1 MKALITGI
9 AGFAGSHLAEH
20 LISKG
25 HQISGIAL
33 PGTYPVN
40 LEHIRDQVELH
51 EGDLL
56 NRNGIKTIIERVEPD
71 RVYHLAALSSVSA
84 SWDDPARTFELNL
97 NTGINLLES
106 CAGLKNDLRILL
118 VSSSD
123 IYGGGDGSSTLT
135 EDSPFAPNN
144 PYAESKLALDL
155 ASEKIAELTN
165 LHIVRMRPMNHTG
178 PRQALGFVIQD
189 MAKQIA
195 DIEAGNQEPVV
206 QTGNLDARRDFTDV
220 RDVVRAYALAIEAG
234 PPGEVY
240 LVCSGRT
247 IEIRNALNKLI
258 SLSNASIAIS
268 FDSRRQR
275 PSESN
280 VLSASHA
287 KLTEATGWQPE
298 ISFEKTLRDILDYW
312 RIKIGG

>member
-25 HQISGIAL
+25 YQVSGIDL
-33 PGTYPVN
+33 PGARPVN

-51 EGDLL
+51 EGNLL
-56 NRNGIKTIIERVEPD
+56 NRNEIKTIIERVEPD
-71 RVYHLAALSSVSA
+71 RVFHLAALSSVST
-84 SWDDPARTFELNL
+84 SWDDPVRTFEFNL
-97 NTGINLLES
+97 NTGIHLLES

-123 IYGGGDGSSTLT
+123 IYGGGDGSGILT
-135 EDSPFAPNN
+135 EDSPFAPNS

-155 ASEKIAELTN
+155 ASEKIAETTN

-178 PRQALGFVIQD
+178 PRQALGFVIPD

-206 QTGNLDARRDFTDV
+206 KTGNLDSRRDFTDV

-234 PPGEVY
+234 PPGEAY

-247 IEIRNALNKLI
+247 IVIQSALDKLI
-258 SLSNASIAIS
+258 SLSNASIATS

-280 VLSASHA
+280 VLTASHA

-298 ISFEKTLRDILDYW
+298 IPFEQTLRDILDYW